1 MAYQEPSRSDV
12 HVDRP
17 LTGVSLAFM
26 QDAESFVAP
35 RAFPMIP
42 VGSKSDEYFTYD
54 RSYWFRDEM
63 AKRAPGTESAG
74 MTYGMAT
81 DSYSC
86 AVWALH
92 KDIADQVRE
101 NADPAVNLDREAAEI
116 LAHKALIRMERDW
129 ASQFFTTS
137 VWTLDQ
143 TGVDSATPGANQFGR
158 FDRADSEP
166 IETVRAGRRI
176 VQQRTGKKPNVIVMG
191 PEVYDAL
198 LDHPD
203 IVGRLDR
210 GQTAGPAIV
219 MKDALAALFEVDE
232 ILVMEGIYTTSD
244 EGAATDTYAFIGGKS
259 MLMLYRPPAPGL
271 LTAAAGYGFSW
282 SGMGGMMGG
291 QRIKRMRDEMR
302 ESDRLEI
309 QAAWDFKLVAAD
321 LGLFFNTA
329 VN

>member
-1 MAYQEPSRSDV
+1 MSYQQPSRGDV

-26 QDAESFVAP
+26 QEAESFVAP
-35 RAFPMIP
+35 RAFRMIP
-42 VGSKSDEYFTYD
+42 VGSKSDEYFVYD

-63 AKRAPGTESAG
+63 QKRSPSAESAG
-74 MTYGMAT
+74 MDYGIST

-86 AVWALH
+86 DVWALH

-116 LAHKALIRMERDW
+116 LAMKWMIRMERDW
-129 ASQFFTTS
+129 ASQFMTTS
-137 VWTLDQ
+137 AWTLDQ
-143 TGVDSATPGANQFGR
+143 TGVDSASPGSNQFGR
-158 FDRADSEP
+158 FDRDDSLP
-166 IETVRAGRRI
+166 IEVVRAGRRI
-176 VQQRTGKKPNVIVMG
+176 VQQRTGLKPNVAVMG

-210 GQTAGPAIV
+210 GQTDGPAMV
-219 MKDALAALFEVDE
+219 MKDALAALFELDE

-244 EGAATDTYAFIGGKS
+244 EGAATATYGSIGGKS
-259 MLMLYRPPAPGL
+259 MLLLYRPAAPGL
-271 LTAAAGYGFSW
+271 LTPAAGYGFSW

-291 QRIKRMRDEMR
+291 QRIKRMRNELT

-309 QAAWDFKLVAAD
+309 QASWDFKQVAAD
-321 LGLFFNTA
+321 LGLFFATA

>member
-26 QDAESFVAP
+26 QDADMFVAP

-54 RSYWFRDEM
+54 RTYWFRDEM

-74 MTYGMAT
+74 MTYGMST

-86 AVWALH
+86 SVWALH

-116 LAHKALIRMERDW
+116 LAQKAMIRMERDW
-129 ASQFFTTS
+129 ASQFMTTS

-143 TGVDSATPGANQFGR
+143 TGVDSASPGANQFGR
-158 FDRADSEP
+158 FDRADSLP

-176 VQQRTGKKPNVIVMG
+176 VQQRTGKLPNVIVMG

-210 GQTAGPAIV
+210 GQTSGPAIV
-219 MKDALAALFEVDE
+219 MRDALAALFEVDE

-244 EGAATDTYAFIGGKS
+244 EGAATATFGAIGGKN

-271 LTAAAGYGFSW
+271 LTASAGYGFSW
-282 SGMGGMMGG
+282 TGMGGAMGG
-291 QRIKRMRDEMR
+291 QRIKRMRDEFR
-302 ESDRLEI
+302 ASDRLEI
-309 QAAWDFKLVAAD
+309 EAAWDFKLVSAD
-321 LGLFFNTA
+321 LGLFFYTA